1 MHKFCVSWVT
11 LKVIAV
17 PVQRFV
23 NSWNAHTI
31 PGNRGGILNN
41 LAASFYQVGQ
51 ISPANIPT
59 TDLAVQDYQYFGS
72 HLTHQIPVFG
82 NDPLIDYPHLQ
93 ELCERD
99 FMQLYSCLDDIFQ
112 DVQHGNGVLLQEAIL
127 FFIDLNRRVLRLIN

>member
-1 MHKFCVSWVT
+1 M
-11 LKVIAV
+11 

-31 PGNRGGILNN
+31 PGNKGGIPNN

-51 ISPANIPT
+51 ISLANIPT
-59 TDLAVQDYQYFGS
+59 TDSAVQHYQYFGG
-72 HLTHQIPVFG
+72 HLSHQIPCLAMTLA
-82 NDPLIDYPHLQ
+82 LIDYRHLQ
-93 ELCERD
+93 ELRERD

-127 FFIDLNRRVLRLIN
+127 FFIDLNGRFLRLIN